1 MGTGKV
7 SRRLSA
13 VALMVAAASIAA
25 CGGSSKPSS
34 TPKPTHVAAPTPSPP
49 PGFTDKY
56 VSLHS
61 GMALADVRI
70 LMGSDGSTLSESDN
84 GAGTTSKVI
93 QWTDPKTSKSI
104 IVAFVNDLE
113 TTKSAVGF

>member
-7 SRRLSA
+7 SRRVIAFGL
-13 VALMVAAASIAA
+13 VVVAAFIAA
-25 CGGSSKPSS
+25 CGGSSKPSQ
-34 TPKPTHVAAPTPSPP
+34 TPKPTHSAVPTPSPP

-56 VSLHS
+56 VSLHA
-61 GMALADVRI
+61 GMALGDVRI

-84 GAGTTSKVI
+84 GAGTTSKVV
-93 QWTDPKTSKSI
+93 QWTDPKSSKSI

>member
-7 SRRLSA
+7 SRRLI
-13 VALMVAAASIAA
+13 ALALVGVAASVAA
-25 CGGSSKPSS
+25 CGGSPKPSH
-34 TPKPTHVAAPTPSPP
+34 TPKPTHIAAPTPSPP

-56 VSLHS
+56 GSLHS
-61 GMALADVRI
+61 GMALADVRL
-70 LMGSDGSTLSESDN
+70 LMGGDGSTLSESDN

-93 QWTDPKTSKSI
+93 EWTDPKTSKSI
-104 IVAFVNDLE
+104 IVSFVNDLE